1 MGGCTHP
8 RLKACYIQ
16 RHNETVAAI
25 SKAIANGKKGRWLLV
40 ADLRKDVLGGLSEQQ
55 QQEVASRIPAYMLPE
70 VDEDAR
76 KKMRPDIMFVD
87 RLDEGSHKWDA
98 TSEGIASMKKVCKV
112 YILEVGYCRDNAA
125 TRKRAEK
132 KRQHRVLREALEK
145 EGWAVQDIPLV
156 FGHCG
161 SVFGHELDAL
171 VQLGVEKRD
180 ALTLLGRLH
189 AHAVRSTCNA
199 ARLYQQLRKEA
210 NLAQGRTWAKRG
222 AAERGVPGGGGAGG
236 WGDGRVRRPP

>member
-1 MGGCTHP
+1 M
-8 RLKACYIQ
+8 KACYIQ
-16 RHNETVAAI
+16 RHNETVAAV

-55 QQEVASRIPAYMLPE
+55 RKEVASRIPAYMLPE
-70 VDEDAR
+70 VDGDVR

-87 RLDEGSHKWDA
+87 RLDEGSHEWDS
-98 TSEGIASMKKVCKV
+98 TSGGLASMKKECKV
-112 YILEVGYCRDNAA
+112 YILEVGYCRDSAA

-132 KRQHRVLREALEK
+132 KRQHRALREALEK

-161 SVFGHELDAL
+161 SVYGHELDAL
-171 VQLGVEKRD
+171 VQLGVDKKD
-180 ALTLLGRLH
+180 ALTLLRRLH

-199 ARLYQQLRKEA
+199 ARLYQQLRKET
-210 NLAQGRTWAKRG
+210 NLAQGRSWTKRG
-222 AAERGVPGGGGAGG
+222 AAKEGVPGGGGTGG
-236 WGDGRVRRPP
+236 WGDGRVRRPR